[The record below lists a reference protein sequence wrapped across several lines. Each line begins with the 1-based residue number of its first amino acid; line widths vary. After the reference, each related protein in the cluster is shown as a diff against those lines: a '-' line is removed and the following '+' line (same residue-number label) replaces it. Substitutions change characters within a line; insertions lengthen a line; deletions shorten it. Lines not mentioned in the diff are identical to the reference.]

1 MVIDRHKEARKNKE
15 KSQNY
20 HKQDADNRRNATKS
34 MIIVGD
40 TVIVKEQLRKK
51 LTTRFNETPY
61 RVISRKGTR
70 VVAENGKGHLITR
83 NVSFFKKFNADEVK
97 LAVKEVKIQKMKN
110 TGQEQEIMIA
120 KRKIKCRKMKPN
132 KKGQE
137 DNDIHMVWLSHSFT
151 VGKMNINKRFRL
163 TFTF

>member
-20 HKQDADNRRNATKS
+20 CKQDGDNRRNATKS

-51 LTTRFNETPY
+51 LTTWFNETPFT
-61 RVISRKGTR
+61 VISRKGTR
-70 VVAENGKGHLITR
+70 VVAENCKGHLITR
-83 NVSFFKKFNADEVK
+83 NVSLFKKFNADVVK

-120 KRKIKCRKMKPN
+120 KRKIKCRKMKP
-132 KKGQE
+132 KKRPRRQRHPHGLV
-137 DNDIHMVWLSHSFT
+137 ISFFHSW
-151 VGKMNINKRFRL
+151 
-163 TFTF
+163 